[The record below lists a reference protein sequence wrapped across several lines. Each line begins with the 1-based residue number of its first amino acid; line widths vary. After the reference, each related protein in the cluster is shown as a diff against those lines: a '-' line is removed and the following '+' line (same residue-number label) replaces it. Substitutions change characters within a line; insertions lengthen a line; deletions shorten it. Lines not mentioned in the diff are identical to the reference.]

1 MNTSMLTTAATAF
14 SGAVISGRWWSELP
28 HSGLPFVLA
37 FISLSATALLMAEY
51 CNAKRW
57 QKPLRFAWVA
67 MGAATAGLFVATS
80 VGQSYLKWQQLGG
93 EIQQDVIIE
102 GRVVGYQR
110 FADYDRLIL
119 NDIIVNQHVWDKSWA
134 IQLHY
139 YRPQAGFTTGQRIR
153 GAARIKPARAIA
165 NPAGFDMQRWYV
177 SQRIVKTGYV
187 RGHRIALLETNTSI
201 RNRLKSRLAS
211 LQLPGE
217 KWLLALLFG
226 ERQGFSKPDWQLLQ
240 QTGTAHL
247 FAISGLHLMIVAGAI
262 LIAVRGCIAAS
273 AWITFSL
280 PKSLYFSTSI
290 VVLATCGFYAYLADW
305 QTAVLRAYCALLII
319 AVLYLRKLRL
329 SRLTLVLLTLSVS
342 ILLDPMA
349 IYGAALYLSVGA
361 VAIIIWFHWWW
372 NKSDRSGHWIRGV
385 VLLQLMLSVL
395 MAPLVGALLGQVSLI
410 SPLINLLIVPVMS
423 LLVIPL
429 CLLGLLMLIVLPV
442 DHPITAWVL
451 QGGGTVLEWLMQQL
465 ELVARFIGDYAA
477 FPVYTSTLLL
487 ASFIGL
493 LLVLIPPFKGR
504 LLLLIVTLLACSGS
518 YQPIARQQDDWQVH
532 VFDVGQGNATLISRN
547 SKAILV
553 DTGAAFASGFNFVEA
568 VIRPF
573 LQIRGLQLERVFIS
587 HFDNDHAGGLDFIR
601 KTYPELAIVTPEDN
615 CHAGGKWQWQGLNM
629 QAFWP
634 LPDASEDWSDNDGS
648 CVIRVTDGRYSVLL
662 PGDIEQKA
670 EQILLSLPKVSQALT
685 SNIILAPHHGS
696 KTSSST
702 AFIEQVKPQ
711 FVVFSQGWLNRW
723 GFPHGHVAER
733 YRNAGSQ
740 AMLVSESGYLR
751 FDITSDGIRTYAYRE
766 SQQSRWYHKT
776 FVKQ

>member
-37 FISLSATALLMAEY
+37 FISLSATALLIAEY

-57 QKPLRFAWVA
+57 QKPLRFALVVMA
-67 MGAATAGLFVATS
+67 AATAGLFVATS
-80 VGQSYLKWQQLGG
+80 LGQSYLKWQQLGG

-102 GRVVGYQR
+102 GRVVSYQR
-110 FADYDRLIL
+110 FADYDKLIL
-119 NDIIVNQHVWDKSWA
+119 TGNIVDQHVWDKQWA

-139 YRPQAGFTTGQRIR
+139 YRPQAAFTSGQRIR
-153 GAARIKPARAIA
+153 TAARIKPARAIA
-165 NPAGFDMQRWYV
+165 NPAGFDMQRWFV
-177 SQRIVKTGYV
+177 SQRVVKTGYV
-187 RGHRIALLETNTSI
+187 QGHRVALIEPDTST
-201 RNRLKSRLAS
+201 RNRLKSRLTS
-211 LQLPGE
+211 LHLPGE

-226 ERQGFSKPDWQLLQ
+226 ERQEFTKSDWQLLQ

-262 LIAVRGCIAAS
+262 LIIFRGCIAVS
-273 AWITFSL
+273 AMSTLTL
-280 PKSLYFSTSI
+280 PKSLYLTAFI
-290 VVLATCGFYAYLADW
+290 LVLATCGFYAYLADW
-305 QTAVLRAYCALLII
+305 QTAVLRAYCALLLF
-319 AVLYLRKLRL
+319 AVLHLLKFRL
-329 SRLTLVLLTLSVS
+329 SRLTLVLLTLTAS
-342 ILLDPMA
+342 IVLDPMA
-349 IYGAALYLSVGA
+349 VYGAALYLSVGA

-372 NKSDRSGHWIRGV
+372 ENSSRGGNWIKGV

-442 DHPITAWVL
+442 DHPITALVL
-451 QGGGTVLEWLMQQL
+451 QGCGKVLEWLMQQL
-465 ELVARFIGDYAA
+465 EQVASFMGDYAA
-477 FPVYTSTLLL
+477 FPIFSSGLLL
-487 ASFIGL
+487 ASVIAL
-493 LLVLIPPFKGR
+493 LLILAPPFKGR
-504 LLLLIVTLLACSGS
+504 LLLLSVTLLACSGG
-518 YQPIARQQDDWQVH
+518 YLPVAGKANDWQVH
-532 VFDVGQGNATLISRN
+532 IFDVGQGNATLISRN
-547 SKAILV
+547 SKAILF
-553 DTGAAFASGFNFVEA
+553 DTGAAFASGFNFVES

-573 LQIRGLQLERVFIS
+573 LQTQSLELERVFIS

-601 KTYPELAIVTPEDN
+601 TAYPELTAVTPRDN
-615 CHAGGKWQWQGLNM
+615 CHAGGGWHWQGLNV
-629 QAFWP
+629 QALWP
-634 LPDASEDWSDNDGS
+634 LPDSKKDWSENDGS
-648 CVIRVTDGRYSVLL
+648 CVIKISDGRFSMLL

-670 EQILLSLPKVSQALT
+670 EQVLLSLPEVSQGLT

-696 KTSSST
+696 KTSSSI

-723 GFPHGHVAER
+723 GFPHQQVAER
-733 YRNAGSQ
+733 YRNVGSQ
-740 AMLVSESGYLR
+740 TLLVSENGYLR
-751 FDITSDGIRTYAYRE
+751 FDITGDGISTYAYRE
-766 SQQSRWYHKT
+766 SPHSRWYHKT